1 MINIAWESYP
11 PPWEAA
17 QITLQLSFGH
27 LFHELC
33 PLNGNEAGGLR
44 FGIFS
49 GLAKGKVWSP
59 WLTAKSFEL
68 R

>member
-33 PLNGNEAGGLR
+33 PLDGNEAGGLR

-49 GLAKGKVWSP
+49 GLAVEP